1 MSVVRLVGAS
11 EASDWC
17 TIHTIL
23 NYLYIGQI
31 SYLRNPNPNQ
41 VHNSRHAADLLFAV
55 IAGADAADA
64 VPNQTGHY

>member
-1 MSVVRLVGAS
+1 VQVKLA
-11 EASDWC
+11 
-17 TIHTIL
+17 TTHNLKLL
-23 NYLYIGQI
+23 NLYIGQI

-64 VPNQTGHY
+64 VPNQTGHH